1 MPRPLPAPTRFSTP
15 DRRQLHSRDMDNQ
28 PPQVKSFGDLCHLS
42 ETADG
47 KISRFAVTTRDYQ
60 VWIGEA
66 PVSLNN
72 LSLENITDNLKSVI
86 PDEDV
91 YPKAP
96 SHITTAS
103 VSIDSNIFVKG
114 PKIGSYNELVG
125 TDTLPK
131 LLLQEAEILEILRR
145 NQHQNIIQYHGVIVR
160 RGRIVGLALDRHP
173 RTLELE
179 ARLQKRKIDYDMCFD
194 AIKAAVNHL
203 HSLGLAH
210 NDLNPNN
217 IMMDKGGRP
226 ILVDYGSCQ
235 PFGKPLLTAGT
246 PGWCDENF
254 TTSAQQND
262 EFSLKQLQIWLQKIV
277 IK

>member
-1 MPRPLPAPTRFSTP
+1 MPGSTEALEQ
-15 DRRQLHSRDMDNQ
+15 RE
-28 PPQVKSFGDLCHLS
+28 LS
-42 ETADG
+42 NETADG
-47 KISRFAVTTRDYQ
+47 KISRFAVRTRDYQ

-66 PVSLNN
+66 PVGLDT
-72 LSLENITDNLKSVI
+72 LSLQDITDNLKSVI
-86 PDEDV
+86 PDEDI
-91 YPKAP
+91 YPEAP
-96 SHITTAS
+96 PRITTAS

-114 PKIGSYNELVG
+114 PKIGCYNELVG

-131 LLLQEAEILEILRR
+131 LLLQEAEILEFLRR
-145 NQHQNIIQYHGVIVR
+145 NQHENIIQYHGVIMR

-179 ARLQKRKIDYDMCFD
+179 ARLQNRKIDYDMCFN

-210 NDLNPNN
+210 NDLNPYN

-254 TTSAQQND
+254 TISAQQND
-262 EFSLKQLQIWLQKIV
+262 EFSLKQLQIWLKT
-277 IK
+277 K